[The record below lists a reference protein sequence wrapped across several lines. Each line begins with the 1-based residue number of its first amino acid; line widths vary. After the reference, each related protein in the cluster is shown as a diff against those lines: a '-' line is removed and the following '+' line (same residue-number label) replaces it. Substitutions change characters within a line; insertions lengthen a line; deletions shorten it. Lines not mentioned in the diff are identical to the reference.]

1 MTITLVRHAPVMVDW
16 GVRLYADELEA
27 WIVRYDAAPIDT
39 TPPTNGV
46 DEVIASADCIVASS
60 LRRTS
65 DSLAVLGVVPD
76 RIDPLFDEASVPV
89 SHGHFL
95 HLRPMQWLSYFR
107 LRALLG
113 GLGRDGAMRRLA
125 RRADRAADLLTEL
138 ARTHGDVVL
147 MGHGA
152 INHFIARSLKQK
164 GWQPQTDHKSKGNWG
179 YVVLSS
185 DGAKR

>member
-1 MTITLVRHAPVMVDW
+1 MTITLVRHAPVVVDW

-27 WIVRYDAAPIDT
+27 WMVRYDAAPIDT

-46 DEVIASADCIVASS
+46 DRVIASADCIVASS

-65 DSLAVLGVVPD
+65 DSLAVLGAVPD

-89 SHGHFL
+89 SQGRIF

-125 RRADRAADLLTEL
+125 RRADKAADLLAEL
-138 ARTHGDVVL
+138 ARIHGNVVL

-152 INHFIARSLKQK
+152 INHFIARVLKQR
-164 GWQPQTDHKSKGNWG
+164 GWQVSAAHNAQKNWG
-179 YVVLSS
+179 WIRFETDRGS
-185 DGAKR
+185 A